1 MDCSFLASCFS
12 RSFTRASCLAF
23 MSFRVTRPGGHA
35 TTQQVNQ
42 HVDFNTPMCRSVEQ
56 PGTHRRC
63 WTSAPPPRRR
73 SGRRTSCRCWT
84 SPCCP
89 ARNSKRRSGKG
100 FFFVADRQ
108 PDVQISVPAWEDEGK
123 LGSNGRA
130 KLALNCTSAQLLLLL
145 L

>member
-1 MDCSFLASCFS
+1 M
-12 RSFTRASCLAF
+12 
-23 MSFRVTRPGGHA
+23 GGELLVDVGLH
-35 TTQQVNQ
+35 
-42 HVDFNTPMCRSVEQ
+42 HVVLRETANAGQ
-56 PGTHRRC
+56 
-63 WTSAPPPRRR
+63 AK
-73 SGRRTSCRCWT
+73 
-84 SPCCP
+84 
-89 ARNSKRRSGKG
+89 A